1 MRRAGLVARTGG
13 EKRCRQGFGRES
25 EVYIYIY
32 IARLR
37 LYIEDNMKWILK
49 EQDRRTW
56 RGWVWL
62 STGMGIGFCEHCI
75 YHLRFIRLGEF
86 PA

>member
-1 MRRAGLVARTGG
+1 MARTGG

-37 LYIEDNMKWILK
+37 LYIEDNIEMDFK
-49 EQDRRTW
+49 
-56 RGWVWL
+56 G
-62 STGMGIGFCEHCI
+62 TG
-75 YHLRFIRLGEF
+75 
-86 PA
+86 